1 MRNIIAFYD
10 LARHA
15 VESTAQSE
23 NKITWAII
31 RDQLGDQ
38 LYKLSSMKFKVRI
51 VFFTMI
57 QKESALTW
65 WDFMCVCLQTHHLT
79 WIKVHLSLVEGIV
92 NIPFSFY
99 LCMCYKLLVGR
110 TMVKYTKSLACGKS
124 VMEEGNIRQ
133 NMVWQREVNK
143 GWIKCSLIHK
153 IKQVVV
159 LDNADSL
166 PCFQDPVK
174 DGEAK
179 IRADFDELLEEM
191 QTKFRNLED

>member
-1 MRNIIAFYD
+1 
-10 LARHA
+10 
-15 VESTAQSE
+15 
-23 NKITWAII
+23 
-31 RDQLGDQ
+31 
-38 LYKLSSMKFKVRI
+38 
-51 VFFTMI
+51 MI
-57 QKESALTW
+57 QKESALTFFCFEKIYDTVHIIRW

-99 LCMCYKLLVGR
+99 LCMCYKLLVVR
-110 TMVKYTKSLACGKS
+110 TMSLACGKS